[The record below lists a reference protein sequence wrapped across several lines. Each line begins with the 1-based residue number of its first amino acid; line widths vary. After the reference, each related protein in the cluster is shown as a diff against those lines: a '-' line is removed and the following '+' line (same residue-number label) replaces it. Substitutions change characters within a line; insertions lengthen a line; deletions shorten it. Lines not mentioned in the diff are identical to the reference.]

1 MYTLPATGYYRNKE
15 CPNCKGAG
23 YLFMGPQQ
31 RLKRA
36 TFKRIGA
43 PTHWISPSKSP
54 SGPWRTMA
62 CCGAHPPALM
72 VRSPDKSGLP
82 DFFWV
87 IGATSTLLA
96 TKVKSLC
103 CGGDFGKR
111 TGYFH
116 SYRSETI
123 GSTRFARR
131 AGNHEASSAASVS
144 NIAIPASVSGSVAL
158 TPYNNSSAA
167 KTRPSSGWA
176 SNTSNHCQVT
186 RDPRS

>member
-23 YLFMGPQQ
+23 YLFMGPKQ

-36 TFKRIGA
+36 TFKRIAA

-62 CCGAHPPALM
+62 CCGAHPPALI

-82 DFFWV
+82 EVFWV
-87 IGATSTLLA
+87 ISATSTLLA
-96 TKVKSLC
+96 TKVKNLC
-103 CGGDFGKR
+103 CGEDF
-111 TGYFH
+111 GYFH

-123 GSTRFARR
+123 GSTRVARR
-131 AGNHEASSAASVS
+131 AGNHEANSATSVS
-144 NIAIPASVSGSVAL
+144 NTAVPANVSGSVAL
-158 TPYNNSSAA
+158 T
-167 KTRPSSGWA
+167 
-176 SNTSNHCQVT
+176 
-186 RDPRS
+186 